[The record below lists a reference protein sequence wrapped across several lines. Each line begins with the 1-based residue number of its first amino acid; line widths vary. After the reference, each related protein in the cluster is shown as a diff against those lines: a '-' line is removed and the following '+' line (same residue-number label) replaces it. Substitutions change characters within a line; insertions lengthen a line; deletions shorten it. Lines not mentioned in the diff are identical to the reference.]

1 MKKIFKKFKGIFCF
15 TICLKNQIIVTVLA
29 ILIVIAGYLKY
40 TDANFNNKNK
50 EVTNEI
56 YESTYGTDDILSN
69 GEIASLDEN
78 ETGEAVEET
87 TLQPGEAVMTSSK
100 LTDFIIQA
108 RIDREQI
115 RSKNKETLLKV
126 INDETVSEKEKT
138 SAVEAMVEITKSSE
152 LENTIETLLEAKGFS
167 NVIVTVSDNQVDVI
181 IDEQEITDQK
191 RAQIEE
197 TIKRKT
203 DISADKIVITPA
215 HK

>member
-1 MKKIFKKFKGIFCF
+1 MKKIFK
-15 TICLKNQIIVTVLA
+15 KNQIIVTVLA

-40 TDANFNNKNK
+40 TDANFNDKNK
-50 EVTNEI
+50 EAANEI

-78 ETGEAVEET
+78 ESEEVKADDENETGEVMEET

-167 NVIVTVSDNQVDVI
+167 NVIVTLSDNQIDVI

>member
-1 MKKIFKKFKGIFCF
+1 MKKIFK
-15 TICLKNQIIVTVLA
+15 KNQIIVTVLA

-40 TDANFNNKNK
+40 TDSNFNDKNK

-167 NVIVTVSDNQVDVI
+167 NVIVTLSDSQVDVI
-181 IDEQEITDQK
+181 IDEQKITDQK

>member
-1 MKKIFKKFKGIFCF
+1 M
-15 TICLKNQIIVTVLA
+15 
-29 ILIVIAGYLKY
+29 
-40 TDANFNNKNK
+40 
-50 EVTNEI
+50 
-56 YESTYGTDDILSN
+56 
-69 GEIASLDEN
+69 
-78 ETGEAVEET
+78 EET

-167 NVIVTVSDNQVDVI
+167 NVIVTVSDNQV
-181 IDEQEITDQK
+181 ECNY
-191 RAQIEE
+191 R
-197 TIKRKT
+197 
-203 DISADKIVITPA
+203 
-215 HK
+215 

>member
-1 MKKIFKKFKGIFCF
+1 MKKIFK
-15 TICLKNQIIVTVLA
+15 KNQIIVTVLA

>member
-1 MKKIFKKFKGIFCF
+1 MKKIFK
-15 TICLKNQIIVTVLA
+15 KNQIIVTVLA

-181 IDEQEITDQK
+181 IDEQEIKDQK

>member
-1 MKKIFKKFKGIFCF
+1 MKKIFK
-15 TICLKNQIIVTVLA
+15 KNQIIVTVLA

-167 NVIVTVSDNQVDVI
+167 NVIVTLSDSQVDVI

>member
-1 MKKIFKKFKGIFCF
+1 MKKIFK
-15 TICLKNQIIVTVLA
+15 KNQIIVTVLA

-40 TDANFNNKNK
+40 TDANFNDKNK

-56 YESTYGTDDILSN
+56 YESTYGADDILSN

>member
-1 MKKIFKKFKGIFCF
+1 MKKIFK
-15 TICLKNQIIVTVLA
+15 KNQIIVTVLA
-29 ILIVIAGYLKY
+29 ILIVIAGYIKY

-56 YESTYGTDDILSN
+56 YESTYGTDEILSN

>member
-1 MKKIFKKFKGIFCF
+1 MKKIFK
-15 TICLKNQIIVTVLA
+15 KNQIIVTVLA

-40 TDANFNNKNK
+40 MDANFNNKNK

-167 NVIVTVSDNQVDVI
+167 NVIVTLSDNQVDVI

>member
-1 MKKIFKKFKGIFCF
+1 MKKIFKK
-15 TICLKNQIIVTVLA
+15 NQIMVTVLA

>member
-1 MKKIFKKFKGIFCF
+1 MKKIFK
-15 TICLKNQIIVTVLA
+15 KNQIIVTVLA

-78 ETGEAVEET
+78 EIGEAVEET

>member
-1 MKKIFKKFKGIFCF
+1 MKKIFK
-15 TICLKNQIIVTVLA
+15 KNQIIVTVLA

-40 TDANFNNKNK
+40 TDSNFNDKNK

-167 NVIVTVSDNQVDVI
+167 NVIVTLSDSQVDVI

-197 TIKRKT
+197 TIKRKS

>member
-1 MKKIFKKFKGIFCF
+1 MKKIFK
-15 TICLKNQIIVTVLA
+15 KNQIIVTVLA
-29 ILIVIAGYLKY
+29 ILIVIEGYLKY

>member
-1 MKKIFKKFKGIFCF
+1 MIGGIMKKIFK
-15 TICLKNQIIVTVLA
+15 KNQIIVTVLA

-40 TDANFNNKNK
+40 TDSNFNDKNK

-167 NVIVTVSDNQVDVI
+167 NVIVTLSDSQVDVI

>member
-1 MKKIFKKFKGIFCF
+1 MKKIFK
-15 TICLKNQIIVTVLA
+15 KNQIIVTVLA

-203 DISADKIVITPA
+203 DISADKIVITPE

>member
-1 MKKIFKKFKGIFCF
+1 MKKIFK
-15 TICLKNQIIVTVLA
+15 KNQIIVTVLA

-40 TDANFNNKNK
+40 TDSNFNDKNK

-126 INDETVSEKEKT
+126 TNDETVSEKEKT

-167 NVIVTVSDNQVDVI
+167 NVIVTLSDSQVDVI

>member
-1 MKKIFKKFKGIFCF
+1 MKKIFK
-15 TICLKNQIIVTVLA
+15 KNQIIVTVLA

-40 TDANFNNKNK
+40 TDANFNDKNK

-115 RSKNKETLLKV
+115 RSKNKKTLLKV

-152 LENTIETLLEAKGFS
+152 LENTIETLLEAKGCS
-167 NVIVTVSDNQVDVI
+167 NVIVTLSDNQVDVI

>member
-1 MKKIFKKFKGIFCF
+1 MKKIFK
-15 TICLKNQIIVTVLA
+15 KNQIIVTVLA

-191 RAQIEE
+191 GAQIEE

>member
-1 MKKIFKKFKGIFCF
+1 MKKIFKN
-15 TICLKNQIIVTVLA
+15 NQIIVTVLA

-40 TDANFNNKNK
+40 TDSNFNDKNK

-167 NVIVTVSDNQVDVI
+167 NVIVTLSDSQVDVI

>member
-1 MKKIFKKFKGIFCF
+1 MKKIFK
-15 TICLKNQIIVTVLA
+15 KNQIIVTVLA

-40 TDANFNNKNK
+40 TDANFNDKNK
-50 EVTNEI
+50 EVANEI

-78 ETGEAVEET
+78 ESEEVKADVENETGEVVEET

-100 LTDFIIQA
+100 LTDLIIQA

-167 NVIVTVSDNQVDVI
+167 NVIVTLSDNQVDVI
-181 IDEQEITDQK
+181 IDEKEITDQK

>member
-1 MKKIFKKFKGIFCF
+1 MKKIFK
-15 TICLKNQIIVTVLA
+15 KNQIIVTVLA

-126 INDETVSEKEKT
+126 INDETVSDKEKT

-191 RAQIEE
+191 RAQIDE

>member
-1 MKKIFKKFKGIFCF
+1 MKKIFK
-15 TICLKNQIIVTVLA
+15 KNQIIVTVLA

-126 INDETVSEKEKT
+126 INDETESEKEKT

-167 NVIVTVSDNQVDVI
+167 NVIVTVSDSQVDVI

>member
-1 MKKIFKKFKGIFCF
+1 MKKIFK
-15 TICLKNQIIVTVLA
+15 KNQIIVTVLA
-29 ILIVIAGYLKY
+29 ILIVIEGYLKY
-40 TDANFNNKNK
+40 TDANFNDKNK

-167 NVIVTVSDNQVDVI
+167 NVIVTLSDNQVDVI

>member
-1 MKKIFKKFKGIFCF
+1 MKKIFK
-15 TICLKNQIIVTVLA
+15 KNQIIVTVLA

-40 TDANFNNKNK
+40 TDANFNDKNK

-152 LENTIETLLEAKGFS
+152 LENIIETLLEAKGFS
-167 NVIVTVSDNQVDVI
+167 NVIVTLSDNQVDVI

>member
-1 MKKIFKKFKGIFCF
+1 MKKIFK
-15 TICLKNQIIVTVLA
+15 KNQIIVTVLA

-126 INDETVSEKEKT
+126 INDETVSDKEKT

>member
-1 MKKIFKKFKGIFCF
+1 MKKIFK
-15 TICLKNQIIVTVLA
+15 KNQIIVTVLA

-40 TDANFNNKNK
+40 TDSNFNDKNK

-167 NVIVTVSDNQVDVI
+167 NVIVTLSDNQVDVI

>member
-1 MKKIFKKFKGIFCF
+1 MKKIFK
-15 TICLKNQIIVTVLA
+15 KNQIIVTVLA

-108 RIDREQI
+108 RIDRAQI

-167 NVIVTVSDNQVDVI
+167 NVIVTLSDNQVDVI

>member
-1 MKKIFKKFKGIFCF
+1 MKKIFK
-15 TICLKNQIIVTVLA
+15 KNQIIVTVLA

-203 DISADKIVITPA
+203 DISVDKIVITPA

>member
-1 MKKIFKKFKGIFCF
+1 MIGGIMKKIFK
-15 TICLKNQIIVTVLA
+15 KNQIIVTVLA

-40 TDANFNNKNK
+40 TDANFNDKNK

-167 NVIVTVSDNQVDVI
+167 NVIVTLSDNQVDVI
-181 IDEQEITDQK
+181 IDEQEITDRK

>member
-1 MKKIFKKFKGIFCF
+1 MKKIFK
-15 TICLKNQIIVTVLA
+15 KNQIIVTVLA

-40 TDANFNNKNK
+40 TDANFNDKNK

-56 YESTYGTDDILSN
+56 YESTYGTDDMLSN

-126 INDETVSEKEKT
+126 INVETVSEKEKT

-167 NVIVTVSDNQVDVI
+167 NVIVTLSDNQVDVI

>member
-1 MKKIFKKFKGIFCF
+1 MKKIFK
-15 TICLKNQIIVTVLA
+15 KNQIIVTVLA

-115 RSKNKETLLKV
+115 RSINKETLLKV

-181 IDEQEITDQK
+181 IDEQEITDQT

>member
-1 MKKIFKKFKGIFCF
+1 MKKIFK
-15 TICLKNQIIVTVLA
+15 KNQIIVTVLA

-40 TDANFNNKNK
+40 TDANFNDKNK
-50 EVTNEI
+50 EVANEI

-78 ETGEAVEET
+78 ESEEVKADVENETGEVVEET

-167 NVIVTVSDNQVDVI
+167 NVIVTLSDNQVDII

>member
-1 MKKIFKKFKGIFCF
+1 MKKIFK
-15 TICLKNQIIVTVLA
+15 KNQIIVTVLA

-108 RIDREQI
+108 RISISLRQYFYNLIYLLMRRGYYNFICANICFSFNRFLYLCPLLVCYFLFIYNYIYLVI
-115 RSKNKETLLKV
+115 RNRYNY
-126 INDETVSEKEKT
+126 I
-138 SAVEAMVEITKSSE
+138 
-152 LENTIETLLEAKGFS
+152 
-167 NVIVTVSDNQVDVI
+167 
-181 IDEQEITDQK
+181 
-191 RAQIEE
+191 
-197 TIKRKT
+197 
-203 DISADKIVITPA
+203 
-215 HK
+215 

>member
-1 MKKIFKKFKGIFCF
+1 MKKIFK
-15 TICLKNQIIVTVLA
+15 KNQIIVTVLA

-40 TDANFNNKNK
+40 TDANFKNK

-167 NVIVTVSDNQVDVI
+167 NVIVTLSDNQVDVI

>member
-1 MKKIFKKFKGIFCF
+1 MKKIFK
-15 TICLKNQIIVTVLA
+15 KNQIIVTVLA

-69 GEIASLDEN
+69 GEIASIDEN

-167 NVIVTVSDNQVDVI
+167 NVIVTLSDNQVDVI

>member
-1 MKKIFKKFKGIFCF
+1 MKKIFK
-15 TICLKNQIIVTVLA
+15 KNQIIVTVLA

-40 TDANFNNKNK
+40 TDANFNDKNK

-115 RSKNKETLLKV
+115 RSKNKKTLLKV

-167 NVIVTVSDNQVDVI
+167 NVIVTLSDNQVDVI

>member
-1 MKKIFKKFKGIFCF
+1 MKKIFK
-15 TICLKNQIIVTVLA
+15 KNQIIVTVLA

-40 TDANFNNKNK
+40 TDSNFNDKNK

-167 NVIVTVSDNQVDVI
+167 NVIATLSDSQVDVI

>member
-1 MKKIFKKFKGIFCF
+1 MKKIFK
-15 TICLKNQIIVTVLA
+15 KNQIIVTVLA

-126 INDETVSEKEKT
+126 INHETVSEKEKT

-167 NVIVTVSDNQVDVI
+167 NVIVTVSDSQVDVI